1 MACFV
6 LSGRI
11 SSTEPPAA
19 GPEDTAMSAIRV
31 SWDGGEAHVD
41 AGPNDT
47 VGQVLA
53 RAKAPDTLIGA
64 KVDGTLR
71 GVMDPV
77 GAAAELAGV
86 APESPDGLFLLRH
99 SSAHVMATAIQELY
113 PGTRFAIGPPI
124 ADGFYYDMESPR
136 AFTPEDLEA
145 IEKKM
150 RGIIAQKM
158 PFQRIEANRLEAIAR
173 FKASGDPYK
182 VEILEGLPDDGVTYY
197 VNGPFTDL
205 CRGPHA
211 PSTGSLNPK
220 AFRLLQ
226 VAGAY
231 WRGDEKRP
239 MLQRIYGTT
248 WATPED
254 LAKYLDKLEQA
265 KLRDHRKLGKEL
277 DLFSVHE
284 DGGAGLIFWHPKGG
298 RIRRAVED
306 YWRDAHLNGGYEI
319 VYTPHV
325 GKSTLW
331 ETSGHL
337 GFYRENMYAPLDVDG
352 QEYFLKPMNCPFH
365 ILIYQTAMR
374 SYRDLPFR
382 WAELGTVYRYERSG
396 VLHGLLRVRGFTQDD
411 AHLFCRPDQMP
422 AEIDRVIGFCL
433 DMLKAFGFENFEIFL
448 STRPEKSVGDPEQWA
463 SAEVALRAALE
474 GRGLAFQVDEG
485 GGAFYGPKIDIKI
498 KDALDREWQCSTIQ
512 FDFNL
517 PERFNLTYIGE
528 DGKEHRPYMIHR
540 ALLGSLERFFGV
552 LIEHYA
558 GAFPAWL
565 APVQVSVIPVSE
577 QNMEYA
583 QAVRD
588 ELAAAGV
595 RADILAKNEK
605 IGAKIRDAEKS
616 KVPYMLVVGA
626 RDAEAGTVSV
636 RAHGGRDLGALPRGE
651 FVKKVVA
658 EIESHQ

>member
-1 MACFV
+1 M
-6 LSGRI
+6 G
-11 SSTEPPAA
+11 
-19 GPEDTAMSAIRV
+19 AIKV
-31 SWDGGEAHVD
+31 IWEGGEASVE
-41 AGPNDT
+41 AAPAAT
-47 VGQVLA
+47 VGEVLG
-53 RAKAPDTLIGA
+53 RAGAPAPLIGA
-64 KVDGTLR
+64 RVDGELK
-71 GVMDPV
+71 GLMDPV
-77 GAAAELAGV
+77 GQAGEMQGIST
-86 APESPDGLFLLRH
+86 ESDDGLFLLRH
-99 SSAHVMATAIQELY
+99 SSAHIMATAIQELY
-113 PGTRFAIGPPI
+113 PDTKFAIGPPI
-124 ADGFYYDMESPR
+124 QDGFYYDMQSSK

-145 IEKKM
+145 IERKM

-158 PFQRIEANRLEAIAR
+158 PFQRIEVNRLEAIER
-173 FKASGDPYK
+173 FKSSGDPYK
-182 VEILEGLPDDGVTYY
+182 VEILEGLADDTITYY

-211 PSTGSLNPK
+211 PSTGSLNAK
-220 AFRLLQ
+220 AFKLLQ

-254 LAKYLDKLEQA
+254 LAKYIDRLEQA

-277 DLFSVHE
+277 DLFSVHDE
-284 DGGAGLIFWHPKGG
+284 GGAGLIFWHPKGG
-298 RIRRAVED
+298 RIRTAVED
-306 YWRDAHLNGGYEI
+306 YWRNAHLTGGYEI

-337 GFYRENMYAPLDVDG
+337 DFYKENMYAPIEIEG
-352 QEYFLKPMNCPFH
+352 QEYYLKPMNCPFH
-365 ILIYQTAMR
+365 ILIYQTGLR

-422 AEIDRVIGFCL
+422 DEIDRVLGFCL
-433 DMLKAFGFENFEIFL
+433 DMLRAFGFENFEIFL
-448 STRPEKSVGDPEQWA
+448 STRPEKSVGDPSQWE
-463 SAEVALRAALE
+463 SAEIALRESLVR
-474 GRGLAFQVDEG
+474 RGLPFSVDEG

-565 APVQVSVIPVSE
+565 APMQVSVIPVSD
-577 QNMEYA
+577 QNMDYA
-583 QAVRD
+583 ALVQA

-595 RADILAKNEK
+595 RVDILAKNEK
-605 IGAKIRDAEKS
+605 IGAKIRDGEKS

-636 RAHGGRDLGALPRGE
+636 RAHGGKDLGAMPRAD
-651 FVKKVVA
+651 FIQKVVA
-658 EIESHQ
+658 EIASHQ

>member
-1 MACFV
+1 
-6 LSGRI
+6 
-11 SSTEPPAA
+11 
-19 GPEDTAMSAIRV
+19 MSAIRV

-41 AGPNDT
+41 AAPNDT
-47 VGQVLA
+47 VGQVLG
-53 RAKAPDTLIGA
+53 RAGAPDSLIGA
-64 KVDGTLR
+64 RVDGHLK

-77 GAAAELAGV
+77 GGAAEMAGV
-86 APESPDGLFLLRH
+86 TLESADGLFLLRH
-99 SSAHVMATAIQELY
+99 SSAHIMATAIQELY
-113 PGTRFAIGPPI
+113 PGTKFAIGPPI
-124 ADGFYYDMESPR
+124 AEGFYYDMDSPR

-158 PFQRIEANRLEAIAR
+158 PFQRIEANRLEAIEK

-182 VEILEGLPDDGVTYY
+182 VEILDGLPDDGVTYY

-211 PSTGSLNPK
+211 PNTGSLNPK
-220 AFRLLQ
+220 AFKLLQ

-248 WATPED
+248 WATPDD
-254 LAKYLDKLEQA
+254 LASYLDKLEQA

-277 DLFSVHE
+277 DLFSVHD

-319 VYTPHV
+319 VFTPHV

-474 GRGLAFQVDEG
+474 GRGLKFQVDEG

-517 PERFNLTYIGE
+517 PERFGMTYIGE

-583 QAVRD
+583 ESVRD
-588 ELAAAGV
+588 ELQAAGV
-595 RADILAKNEK
+595 RADILARNEK

-626 RDAEAGTVSV
+626 RDAEGGTVSV
-636 RAHGGRDLGALPRGE
+636 RGHGGKDLGAIPRAE

-658 EIESHQ
+658 EIESRQ